1 MLASG
6 DVEQI
11 KAAQRELQGLGYY
24 RGKIDG
30 VIGEGEKSLTR
41 DAAENFR
48 KDAESQVARDAERAG
63 AETRTRG
70 LEAEA
75 EAAKAKLRS
84 TEVEND
90 PTNRLTKMGTE
101 VAPYVAGVG
110 VGTAAGHF
118 FGKRF
123 ADQDRAAGQGVG
135 RLANERGLDPNAREA
150 QLNRL
155 NRERGRRNI
164 SQFGAPAALGAMGY
178 ATRNIIAPAFSDP
191 QTQDIIKSVGTGE
204 NAAAATLGVHQLV
217 STLGRGNPNDPVD
230 EARIRSRPP
239 APPAPPPNAPPQAPT
254 LRTPSDRLT
263 SAARAAGATGRL
275 TKASAIDYLG
285 ANVTPANRAAVAAE
299 LGVGPGEKIAGAV
312 KKLATSRKPSMIA
325 GPMIA
330 AGLGYDAAS
339 SDAEAAGATP
349 GEARTRGAVA
359 GTGAA
364 VLTGGAMYG
373 LSKLP
378 KALTHAAGAGSGL
391 LAPYA
396 AADAYDPSQE
406 DLNRDRNVAAR
417 NLPSMLRGGAIE
429 DAYQMAQVP
438 EASPTRSVL
447 SDYTAKRAGPLSSA
461 SALQVPEGIPLPRED
476 GVSPYEAAQPA
487 RAASG
492 DQRFDDALSGFLA
505 LIQEHNSS
513 IGGQPPNFPQ
523 APMIG
528 AR

>member
-41 DAAENFR
+41 EAAENFR
-48 KDAESQVARDAERAG
+48 KDAESQAARDAERAG

-90 PTNRLTKMGTE
+90 PANRLTKMGTE

-123 ADQDRAAGQGVG
+123 AAQDKAAGQGVG

-239 APPAPPPNAPPQAPT
+239 APPPNAPPQAPV

-263 SAARAAGATGRL
+263 SAARAAGAQGKL
-275 TKASAIDYLG
+275 TKAAAAKYLE
-285 ANVTPANRAAVAAE
+285 ANVTPENRAAVATE
-299 LGVGPGEKIAGAV
+299 LGVGPGQKITSAV

-349 GEARTRGAVA
+349 AEARTQGAAA

-364 VLTGGAMYG
+364 AATGGALYG

-378 KALTHAAGAGSGL
+378 KALTRAAGVGSGL

-396 AADAYDPSQE
+396 AADAYDPSPE
-406 DLNRDRNVAAR
+406 ELNRDRNVAAR

-492 DQRFDDALSGFLA
+492 DQRFDDALSSFLA

-513 IGGQPPNFPQ
+513 VSQ
-523 APMIG
+523 G
-528 AR
+528 AQR